1 MPTEKFPVLE
11 GELVVQGDSV
21 SFSTSKITRAK
32 KIFNNSI
39 IVKILFLFVLIT
51 MIISLATGSGPFS
64 PRRIGS
70 TLLLTAGLSIAVL
83 GVLYAVASRGPRS
96 SASEISVSDV
106 RRAAVKERGSL
117 RAPLLVVEYESES
130 GETLYRPVAL
140 QPYWFDDRTA
150 NDEIL
155 SALRSVGVP
164 IETDPEWE

>member
-1 MPTEKFPVLE
+1 MGVATYPVLE
-11 GELVVQGDSV
+11 GELIVRDDAVVV
-21 SFSTSKITRAK
+21 STSKLARARN
-32 KIFNNSI
+32 IASNSRV
-39 IVKILFLFVLIT
+39 VKIAIALVLLVVAA
-51 MIISLATGSGPFS
+51 SLATGSGPFS

-70 TLLLTAGLSIAVL
+70 TLLLTTGLSIAVL
-83 GVLYAVASRGPRS
+83 GVLYAAASRGPRS

-106 RRAAVKERGSL
+106 HRAAVKERGSL
-117 RAPLLVVEYESES
+117 RAPLLVVEYEGES

-164 IETDPEWE
+164 IETDPDWE